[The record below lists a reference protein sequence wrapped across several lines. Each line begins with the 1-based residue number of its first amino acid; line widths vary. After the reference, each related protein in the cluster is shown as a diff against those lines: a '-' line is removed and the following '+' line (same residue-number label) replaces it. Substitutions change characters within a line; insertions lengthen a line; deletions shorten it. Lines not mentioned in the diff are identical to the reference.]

1 MAVNEQVGSLRAG
14 VGGMKIRPLLQLM
27 AEKKASDLFM
37 TPNAPVKIKIEGRII
52 PVNKTVLTASVI
64 KSTVLGIMTEAQ
76 ARRFQDELEIDFAIA
91 EDKVGR
97 FRVNAFYQRGS
108 VAMVMRYI
116 SSEVPRLADLGL
128 PDILRTLVMY
138 RRGLLLMVGAT
149 GSGKSTSLAA
159 MLDYRNENSS
169 NHILTIEDPIEFL
182 HSNKNCIV
190 NQREIGEDTKDYH
203 AALRSAVREA
213 PDVILIGE
221 IRDRETMEAAIA
233 LAGTGHLA
241 ISTLHANNS
250 AETLDRIINMFPQD
264 HHAQILMDLSQYLRG
279 IVSQRLV
286 QGKGG
291 RRVAAVEVMI
301 NTPHIS
307 ELIRKGD
314 VAAVKEAMDGSN
326 EEGMQDFDT
335 ALFNLYRQGRVE
347 LEEALRMADSRAN
360 LETKI
365 NFGM

>member
-1 MAVNEQVGSLRAG
+1 MNIRA
-14 VGGMKIRPLLQLM
+14 LLNLM
-27 AEKKASDLFM
+27 AEKNASDLFM
-37 TPNAPVKIKIEGRII
+37 TPNAPVKIKIEGRLV
-52 PVNKTVLTASVI
+52 PVNKTPMEADVI
-64 KSTVLGIMTEAQ
+64 KRTVLALMTEEQ
-76 ARRFQDELEIDFAIA
+76 AKTFKEELEVDFAIA
-91 EDKVGR
+91 EDGVGR
-97 FRVNAFYQRGS
+97 FRVNAFHQRGS

-116 SSEVPRLADLGL
+116 NSNIPKLTDLGM
-128 PDILRTLVMY
+128 PDILRTLVMHN
-138 RRGLLLMVGAT
+138 RGLVLMVGAT

-159 MLDYRNENSS
+159 MLDYRNENTSG
-169 NHILTIEDPIEFL
+169 HILTIEDPIEFL
-182 HSNKNCIV
+182 HPNKNSIV
-190 NQREIGEDTKDYH
+190 NQREIGVDTKSYH

-213 PDVILIGE
+213 PNVILIGE
-221 IRDRETMEAAIA
+221 VRDRVTMEAAIT

-241 ISTLHANNS
+241 ISTLHANNA

-264 HHAQILMDLSQYLRG
+264 HHAHILMDLSQYLRG
-279 IVSQRLV
+279 IISQRLV

-291 RRVAAVEVMI
+291 KRVAAVEVMI

-314 VAAVKEAMDGSN
+314 VSGVKEAVADAS

-347 LEEALRMADSRAN
+347 LEDALRSADSRAN

>member
-1 MAVNEQVGSLRAG
+1 
-14 VGGMKIRPLLQLM
+14 M

-37 TPNAPVKIKIEGRII
+37 TPNAPVKIKIEGRLVA
-52 PVNKTVLTASVI
+52 VNKTLLEPEVI
-64 KSTVLGIMTEAQ
+64 KRTVLGLMTEEQ
-76 ARRFQDELEIDFAIA
+76 AKTFREELELDFAIA
-91 EDKVGR
+91 EDGIGR

-116 SSEVPRLADLGL
+116 TSEIPSLADLGM
-128 PDILRTLVMY
+128 PDIMRTLVMHN
-138 RRGLLLMVGAT
+138 RGLLLMVGAT

-159 MLDYRNENSS
+159 MLDYRNENTSG
-169 NHILTIEDPIEFL
+169 HILTIEDPIEFL
-182 HSNKNCIV
+182 HSNKSCIV
-190 NQREIGEDTKDYH
+190 NQREIGVDTKSYH

-213 PDVILIGE
+213 PNVILIGE
-221 IRDRETMEAAIA
+221 IRDHETMEAALA

-241 ISTLHANNS
+241 ISTLHANNA
-250 AETLDRIINMFPQD
+250 AETLDRIINMFPQA

-279 IVSQRLV
+279 IISQRLV
-286 QGKGG
+286 HGKGG

-314 VAAVKEAMDGSN
+314 ISGVKEAIESAS

-365 NFGM
+365 SFGM

>member
-1 MAVNEQVGSLRAG
+1 
-14 VGGMKIRPLLQLM
+14 MKMRPLLQLM

-37 TPNAPVKIKIEGRII
+37 TPNSPIKIKIEGRMI
-52 PVNKTVLTASVI
+52 PVNKTVLTAAVI
-64 KSTVLGIMTEAQ
+64 KRTVLGIMTEEQ
-76 ARRFQDELEIDFAIA
+76 ARRFHDELELDFAIA
-91 EDKVGR
+91 EDNVGR

-116 SSEVPRLADLGL
+116 SSEVPRLVDLGL

-138 RRGLLLMVGAT
+138 RRGLVLMVGAT

-159 MLDYRNENSS
+159 MLDYRNENST

-182 HSNKNCIV
+182 HSNKSCIV
-190 NQREIGEDTKDYH
+190 NQREIGEDTKNYH

-221 IRDRETMEAAIA
+221 IRDRETMEAAIT

-250 AETLDRIINMFPQD
+250 AETLDRIINMFPHD
-264 HHAQILMDLSQYLRG
+264 HHAQILMDMSQYLRG

-307 ELIRKGD
+307 ELIRRGD

>member
-1 MAVNEQVGSLRAG
+1 MAVNEQLGSVRAG
-14 VGGMKIRPLLQLM
+14 AGGMKIRPLLQLM

-64 KSTVLGIMTEAQ
+64 KSTVLGIMTEEQ

-91 EDKVGR
+91 EDNVGR
-97 FRVNAFYQRGS
+97 FRVNAFHQRGS